1 MMDDRFM
8 HELEREPRPAFARGL
23 RERLRADETNEREPR
38 GALARLA
45 PVLAPVLGV
54 AAVASLFL
62 FPSVRASAQ
71 AFLDLFRIRTF
82 TAVTV
87 DAARMKQLESGNLD
101 LKSLISQKIQTVKDP
116 GPPQVVASAQL
127 AGASAGFIV
136 KTPMT
141 LPAGLVADT
150 VTVRGASEAN
160 LTIDTTQL
168 KRVLETLD
176 IRDLQIPA
184 GIDGRTVDVKMAPV
198 VEQRFRNDRRR
209 AHLLETKGPEIGLPS
224 GLDLPKLA
232 EIGLRILGLE
242 PGEARRIAQSTDWR
256 STMLVPVP
264 GDVGSFRQ
272 VDVKGQKALLVTTT
286 GTTPDGRRRDGAI
299 VLWSDG
305 DMVYAL
311 AGNIDSLEL
320 MQMANSIP

>member
-1 MMDDRFM
+1 MDDRFM
-8 HELEREPRPAFARGL
+8 HKLEREPRPAFARAL
-23 RERLRADETNEREPR
+23 RERLRAVEGDEAEPR
-38 GALARLA
+38 TLARLT
-45 PVLAPVLGV
+45 PVLAPALALV
-54 AAVASLFL
+54 AVASLFL

-87 DAARMKQLESGNLD
+87 DAARMRQLESGNLD
-101 LKSLISQKIQTVKDP
+101 LKRLIGEKIQTVKDP
-116 GPPQVVASAQL
+116 GPPQVVASVQL
-127 AGASAGFIV
+127 AGASAGFLV
-136 KTPMT
+136 KSPAT
-141 LPAGLVADT
+141 LPAGLMADT
-150 VTVRGASEAN
+150 VTVCGAAEAKV
-160 LTIDTTQL
+160 TIDTAQL
-168 KRVLETLD
+168 QRVLETLD

-184 GIDGRTVDVKMAPV
+184 GIDGQSVSVKMSPV

-209 AHLLETKGPEIGLPS
+209 ARLVQARSPEIGLPA
-224 GLDLPKLA
+224 GLDLPKLG

-242 PGEARRIAQSTDWR
+242 PSEARRIAQSTDWR

-272 VDVKGQKALLVTTT
+272 VDVKGQKALLVSTVGKTS
-286 GTTPDGRRRDGAI
+286 DGRSREGALL
-299 VLWSDG
+299 LWSDG

-311 AGNIDSLEL
+311 AGNLDNLDL

>member
-1 MMDDRFM
+1 MDDRFM
-8 HELEREPRPAFARGL
+8 RELEREPRPGFARAL
-23 RERLRADETNEREPR
+23 RERLRAASQDEAAPR

-45 PVLAPVLGV
+45 PILAPALGV

-101 LKSLISQKIQTVKDP
+101 LKSLIGEKVQSVKDP
-116 GPPQVVASAQL
+116 GTPRVVASAQL
-127 AGASAGFIV
+127 AGASAGYLV
-136 KTPMT
+136 KVPTT
-141 LPAGLVADT
+141 LPAGLLADT
-150 VTVRGASEAN
+150 VTVSGPGEAN
-160 LTIDTTQL
+160 VTIDTKQL
-168 KRVLETLD
+168 QRVLETLD

-184 GIDGRTVDVKMAPV
+184 GIDGKAVNVKMSPV
-198 VEQRFRNDRRR
+198 VEQRFTNDRRHVR
-209 AHLLETKGPEIGLPS
+209 LLQAKSPEIGLPA
-224 GLDLPKLA
+224 GLDLAQLG

-242 PGEARRIAQSTDWR
+242 PSEARRIAQSTDWR
-256 STMLVPVP
+256 STMLIPVP

-272 VDVKGQKALLVTTT
+272 VDVRGRHALLIATT
-286 GTTPDGRRRDGAI
+286 GQTKDGRRREGSLI
-299 VLWSDG
+299 LWSDG

-311 AGNIDSLEL
+311 VGNIDNLDL